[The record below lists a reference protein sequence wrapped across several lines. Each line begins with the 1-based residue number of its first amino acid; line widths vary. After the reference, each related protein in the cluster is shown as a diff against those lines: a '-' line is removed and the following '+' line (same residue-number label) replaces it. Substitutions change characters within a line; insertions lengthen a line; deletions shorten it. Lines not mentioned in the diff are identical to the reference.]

1 MEATSRSLWPEAVT
15 PFTAF
20 YVRVSL
26 QLNLTKHLCVEK
38 EKKKRIIGFGND
50 IC

>member
-1 MEATSRSLWPEAVT
+1 MEATSSSPWPEAVT

-20 YVRVSL
+20 YVCVSL

-38 EKKKRIIGFGND
+38 EKKRIIGFGND
-50 IC
+50 IR